1 MKMINQN
8 IKFGEIFC
16 GPGGMSLGAKE
27 TKISNFGEIYKFQH
41 AWAIDNDFDSCETYK
56 NNIKPNKII
65 NEDIRSFNRKIKKK
79 LVNLEK
85 VDAIGFGFPCNDF
98 SNLGEKNGL
107 LGKYGP
113 LYKEALKIVDYVNPK
128 FFVAENVTGIKSS
141 DRGNSFEI
149 IKKDMRLKD
158 RFKIYSHLYKFE
170 QYGIPQKRHRFI
182 IVGIRSDFNF
192 IYNPPAPT
200 TPLEKHF
207 ITCQKAIEGIG
218 KKAPNHDFYKSSS
231 KVIERLKNIK
241 PGFNAFN
248 SDIPKKYALNVNG
261 AKLSNIYRR
270 LHPNKPAYT
279 VTGSGGG
286 GTKMYHWKDP
296 RPLTNRER
304 ARLQTFPDNFVFSGK
319 LESVRK
325 QIGMAVPPSAA
336 KIVFTSIVK
345 SFLNQDY
352 ESIASNDAEP
362 LEKFA

>member
-1 MKMINQN
+1 MIKQN
-8 IKFGEIFC
+8 ITFGELFC
-16 GPGGMSLGAKE
+16 GPGGMSQGAKD
-27 TKISNFGEIYKFQH
+27 TKISSFGDTYKFIH
-41 AWAIDNDFDSCETYK
+41 KWALDNDLDSCETYK
-56 NNIKPNKII
+56 NNIKPDRII
-65 NEDIRSFNRKIKKK
+65 NEDIRLFNNKLKKNIEK
-79 LVNLEK
+79 LQK

-113 LYKEALKIVDYVNPK
+113 LYKEALKIGNLINPK

-149 IKKDMRLKD
+149 IKKDMKLKG
-158 RFKIYSHLYKFE
+158 RYNVYSHLYKFE
-170 QYGIPQKRHRFI
+170 QYGIPQKRHRYI
-182 IVGIRSDFNF
+182 IVGIRSDFDF

-200 TPLEKHF
+200 TPLEKQF
-207 ITCQKAIEGIG
+207 VNCQKAIEGIVAG
-218 KKAPNHDFYKSSS
+218 TPNHDYYKSSS
-231 KVIERLKNIK
+231 TVIERLKNIK

-248 SDIPKKYALNVNG
+248 SDIPKKFALKVKG

-270 LHPNKPAYT
+270 LDPKKPAYT

-286 GTKMYHWKDP
+286 GTKMYHWRVP

-319 LESVRK
+319 PESVRK

-336 KIVFTSIVK
+336 KIVFTSIIK
-345 SFLNQDY
+345 TFLNQGY
-352 ESIASNDAEP
+352 ENIIPNDPEP
-362 LEKFA
+362 SELSA